1 MSNAIAAS
9 GKIVQ
14 RSKERLVTDL
24 KAIVSDADTLLT
36 EMASLTSDE
45 LAVARQ
51 RIEAKLAE
59 VRTRIDEARVVV
71 ARKACSAAAATS
83 EYVEENPWK
92 VAGVASLIGL
102 IAAVLLFRRSGR

>member
-1 MSNAIAAS
+1 MSNASTAS
-9 GKIVQ
+9 SRIVL

-45 LAVARQ
+45 LAAARQ
-51 RIEAKLAE
+51 RIEDKLAE
-59 VRTRIDEARVVV
+59 VRTRIDDARIVVS
-71 ARKACSAAAATS
+71 RKACSAAVATS
-83 EYVEENPWK
+83 EFIEENPWK

-102 IAAVLLFRRSGR
+102 IAAVLLMRRADK